1 MIDIQEKCGDG
12 SVSVFE
18 FAVYQSQ
25 SLWKIMLMQRAPK
38 DTGRTE
44 NRNQIKGDVSITSM
58 FFFIQCHC
66 MSFL

>member
-38 DTGRTE
+38 DTGGT
-44 NRNQIKGDVSITSM
+44 
-58 FFFIQCHC
+58 
-66 MSFL
+66 